1 MLNKSLIVIAV
12 SAALSAAAITDS
24 AAHGPMAF
32 DPIAGSAYG
41 LEADPSIATMPW
53 VIPEGFSQRIV
64 SDETDLNI
72 YTGSD
77 LNDMNT
83 VNETKKR
90 AGRYLYRT
98 HEVRPGNDIRIDGG
112 TGGSV
117 SVVDLKTGV
126 AKEIAARADWEAL
139 DGLVWT
145 PWHTLL
151 FAEETITSTR
161 PDPDV
166 PQATSGLLY
175 EIKLMKKDPTTAAS
189 VTVRPM
195 LGSLSHE
202 EIGRAHV

>member
-1 MLNKSLIVIAV
+1 MLNKSLVAIAV
-12 SAALSAAAITDS
+12 GTALSTATIPAAAD
-24 AAHGPMAF
+24 GPMAF

-41 LEADPSIATMPW
+41 LETDPSIATTPW

-98 HEVRPGNDIRIDGG
+98 HEVRPGNDTRIDGG

-126 AKEIAARADWEAL
+126 AKEIAAREPKCAQCPHYAL
-139 DGLVWT
+139 L
-145 PWHTLL
+145 P
-151 FAEETITSTR
+151 STR
-161 PDPDV
+161 
-166 PQATSGLLY
+166 
-175 EIKLMKKDPTTAAS
+175 
-189 VTVRPM
+189 
-195 LGSLSHE
+195 
-202 EIGRAHV
+202 RA